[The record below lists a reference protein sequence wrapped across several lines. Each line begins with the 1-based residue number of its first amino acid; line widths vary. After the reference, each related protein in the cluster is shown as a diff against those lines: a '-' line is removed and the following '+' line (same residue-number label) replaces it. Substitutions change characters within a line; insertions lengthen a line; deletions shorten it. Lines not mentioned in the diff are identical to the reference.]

1 MKRCVIIF
9 LLSIEFICAS
19 SQTLQISSRKS
30 LPSDV
35 GDAIGEFYDQNLGA
49 NQRLNVD
56 SVLALIDQSLSEYPD
71 SLTWFRLQRAKA
83 SFLASSQRH
92 DEIPSIVSPAIEF
105 AERHQ
110 MNSALVELYDFLAI
124 GQTYRGEYSDA
135 LRSYHRII
143 PLLYQDS
150 IRKIRPEVFNN
161 IGMLYYKIRD
171 SRTAIRYFKD
181 ANAIAPNPKS
191 FLSIALAYSYV
202 DSVEQGWASIRK
214 AEMLM
219 RTFGTAS
226 ADELMLQFVCGKL
239 HFAQNPDSA
248 QARFHKSLRLA
259 RSEGDRRME
268 AENLVNLARIHL
280 NKQSWQEAEAFLLL
294 AERISLDEEL
304 DEILLEVLRQ
314 SIIMYTSVSDKRR
327 LVEYQR
333 RFIQYKEKLF
343 NSGLSFDLAKT
354 EGEFLEKQQQKRIQV
369 QKSTIHFQ
377 MATLKYQS
385 LIGVVGF
392 VILLLLFVLFYF
404 NYNRLRRKI
413 QIGHLLEIR
422 VTERT
427 NRLKESI
434 IQSDFRRRVEEARL
448 SKLET
453 DASILITNAMI
464 EIDGISG
471 EVRGCTSMKY
481 LKMTSFTLKN
491 PPPEHNQ

>member
-1 MKRCVIIF
+1 
-9 LLSIEFICAS
+9 
-19 SQTLQISSRKS
+19 
-30 LPSDV
+30 
-35 GDAIGEFYDQNLGA
+35 
-49 NQRLNVD
+49 
-56 SVLALIDQSLSEYPD
+56 
-71 SLTWFRLQRAKA
+71 
-83 SFLASSQRH
+83 
-92 DEIPSIVSPAIEF
+92 
-105 AERHQ
+105 
-110 MNSALVELYDFLAI
+110 
-124 GQTYRGEYSDA
+124 
-135 LRSYHRII
+135 
-143 PLLYQDS
+143 
-150 IRKIRPEVFNN
+150 
-161 IGMLYYKIRD
+161 MLYYKIRD
-171 SRTAIRYFKD
+171 SRTAIRYYKD

-191 FLSIALAYSYV
+191 FLSIALAYSDV

-259 RSEGDRRME
+259 RSGGDRRME

-294 AERISLDEEL
+294 AERISLDEKL

-314 SIIMYTSVSDKRR
+314 SIIVYTSVSDKQR

-333 RFIQYKEKLF
+333 RFIQYKEILF

-377 MATLKYQS
+377 GATLKYQS
-385 LIGVVGF
+385 LIGLVGF

-404 NYNRLRRKI
+404 NYSRLRRKI

-471 EVRGCTSMKY
+471 EVRGCTSKKY

-491 PPPEHNQ
+491 PPPEHKSVIQECSFVIKDETT